1 MTATDDHHVV
11 VPMRP
16 VTKSAPPTSAP
27 VITRTQKIASTELD
41 APARTS
47 RHPPS
52 YGSCSSLSRL
62 WCLVGV
68 GVPPLVGLLGSVL
81 VASAP

>member
-1 MTATDDHHVV
+1 MIEFILGIWT
-11 VPMRP
+11 P
-16 VTKSAPPTSAP
+16 
-27 VITRTQKIASTELD
+27 L
-41 APARTS
+41 
-47 RHPPS
+47 S

-62 WCLVGV
+62 WYLVGV